1 MIMKKIIF
9 HILFLNSLTSFSQSP
24 DDMFAKDMGFNEK
37 VLINNNLK
45 SFVVGLS
52 EKNNGINNE
61 IEYFRNDFDNPFNI
75 KITSTKNFGKIVIN
89 NKVFSKPFEVDFYS
103 IYRKTEYREV
113 VYFFATNNPNIT
125 IYYYK
130 KPDQNDTLIITI
142 KKDSNNNIMYLYT
155 ISNL

>member
-1 MIMKKIIF
+1 MKKIIF
-9 HILFLNSLTSFSQSP
+9 LILFLNSLTSFSQSP

-75 KITSTKNFGKIVIN
+75 KITSTKNMG
-89 NKVFSKPFEVDFYS
+89 
-103 IYRKTEYREV
+103 
-113 VYFFATNNPNIT
+113 
-125 IYYYK
+125 
-130 KPDQNDTLIITI
+130 
-142 KKDSNNNIMYLYT
+142 YLVL
-155 ISNL
+155 SSDNF